1 MKDKPDKNGSDIKPG
16 DNEDSESSEEQ
27 PLDIGEHYLVQR
39 RNETWRKFVLNFT
52 KYDAIVFQIPRK
64 LFKVGI
70 MKQKVIMSITC
81 IMRTLI
87 DGWMNGCRGI
97 G

>member
-39 RNETWRKFVLNFT
+39 RNETWRKLENKRANHYCT
-52 KYDAIVFQIPRK
+52 WLRHS
-64 LFKVGI
+64 G
-70 MKQKVIMSITC
+70 
-81 IMRTLI
+81 
-87 DGWMNGCRGI
+87 
-97 G
+97 